1 MSEQPE
7 AYFVGKYWQML
18 IFKHFASFYHLLS
31 QHNVLLVDVRQDLFK
46 FFSEHCILI
55 HHF

>member
-31 QHNVLLVDVRQDLFK
+31 QYNVLLVDVRQDLFK

>member
-1 MSEQPE
+1 MLEQSET
-7 AYFVGKYWQML
+7 YFVRKYWQML
-18 IFKHFASFYHLLS
+18 IFKHFASLYRLLS
-31 QHNVLLVDVRQDLFK
+31 QHNVLLVDVRQDLLE